1 MYAYYYTEIIRRYR
15 AHCSALSFWTSSL
28 SALAAFLMALGI
40 NYYATSYATLRASN
54 PVTDI
59 VLSNTPAFD
68 VDGYFVYGAALLI
81 VFILLVL
88 LSNPK
93 QIPFTLYSL
102 TIFFVIR
109 AIFISLTH
117 LAPFP
122 IHTPIEFTNNLG
134 IFLSGIFFGGDDLF
148 FSAHTGVP
156 FLMALIFWRQPL
168 LRYIFLAWSV
178 FFAVVVLLGHIHYS
192 IDVASAFFIS
202 FGIYHITMWMFSQE
216 HGLFIAELEE
226 R

>member
-1 MYAYYYTEIIRRYR
+1 VY
-15 AHCSALSFWTSSL
+15 
-28 SALAAFLMALGI
+28 
-40 NYYATSYATLRASN
+40 
-54 PVTDI
+54 
-59 VLSNTPAFD
+59 D

-81 VFILLVL
+81 VFIALVL

-93 QIPFTLYSL
+93 QLPFTLYSL
-102 TIFFVIR
+102 ALFFFIR

-122 IHTPIEFTNNLG
+122 IHTPIEFTSNVG
-134 IFLSGIFFGGDDLF
+134 IFLSHLFFSGDDLF

-156 FLMALIFWRQPL
+156 FLMALVFWRQPI
-168 LRYIFLAWSV
+168 LRYIFLLWSI

-202 FGIYHITMWMFSQE
+202 FGIYHITMWIFSRA
-216 HGLFIAELEE
+216 HGLFLAEL
-226 R
+226 